1 MNAEVDP
8 KVAALIIGILV
19 VVVGIFLYVK
29 TSPRVVHREYRGMRV
44 KVVDPKALENV
55 K

>member
-1 MNAEVDP
+1 VNAEVDP

-19 VVVGIFLYVK
+19 VVVGVFLYVK
-29 TSPRVVHREYRGMRV
+29 TSPRVVHRDRGMRIN
-44 KVVDPKALENV
+44 VVNPDALKNA